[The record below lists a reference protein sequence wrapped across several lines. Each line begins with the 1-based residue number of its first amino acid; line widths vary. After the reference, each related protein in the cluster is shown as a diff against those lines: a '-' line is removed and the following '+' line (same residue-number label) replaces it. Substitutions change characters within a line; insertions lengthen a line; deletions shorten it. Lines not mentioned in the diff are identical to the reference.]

1 MSVVPTTANTLRKLI
16 ATFPSVDD
24 RYPEWAREEGKKGR
38 LSAAEKAAQEANA
51 KERET
56 YQLVLDDLQVAIN
69 KVADLEYNYDS
80 QTEYIKNSERN
91 LQKTARQ
98 QSADKANSL
107 LGLVV
112 LAQLAALMKDSEFEP
127 SNRSSW
133 GDTVTMFTN
142 RHGRFELHF
151 GAQQGLYVTPANKK
165 LQPITVSIDGGG
177 LTSDAVLIL
186 KGHLGLN
193 AEAITKRVKPI
204 LHKEDPKTAELEE
217 FFGLLNSI
225 STMVAMRGMFAKN
238 RKPGSGQ

>member
-1 MSVVPTTANTLRKLI
+1 MSVVPTTANILRKLI

-24 RYPEWAREEGKKGR
+24 RYPEWAREKGKKGR

-51 KERET
+51 KEREA
-56 YQLVLDDLQVAIN
+56 YQLVLDDLQAAIN

-80 QTEYIKNSERN
+80 QTEYIKSSERN
-91 LQKTARQ
+91 LQETDKQR
-98 QSADKANSL
+98 SVDKANSL

-127 SNRSSW
+127 SNRGSW
-133 GDTVTMFTN
+133 STITVFTN
-142 RHGRFELHF
+142 RYGRFELRF
-151 GAQQGLYVTPANKK
+151 GDQQGLYVTPANKK
-165 LQPITVSIDGGG
+165 LQAITVSIDGGG

-186 KGHLGLN
+186 KGHLGLS

-204 LHKEDPKTAELEE
+204 LHKEDSKTAELEE
-217 FFGLLNSI
+217 LFGLLNSI